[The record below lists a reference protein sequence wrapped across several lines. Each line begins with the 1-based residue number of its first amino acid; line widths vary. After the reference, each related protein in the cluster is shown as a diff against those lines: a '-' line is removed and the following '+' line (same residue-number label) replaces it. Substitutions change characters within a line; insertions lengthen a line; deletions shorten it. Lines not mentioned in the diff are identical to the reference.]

1 MQGSNKNMEEVLLD
15 AEHKAFSLFK
25 IAEERGYIK
34 AGISEREL
42 NNQLYDLAFEL
53 FGIRKYWH
61 KRIVRAGENT
71 LFPYRENP
79 PDLILQQNDILFFD
93 FGPVFED
100 WEADVGMTFV
110 IGNDPIM
117 RQLKEDVATA
127 WQQGKAW
134 FQAHPECTGAE
145 LYAYTA
151 HMAREMGWEFG
162 GPHCGHLIGRFPH
175 ERIEGEEKVN
185 YLHPENN
192 IRLDAPGKTG
202 EKRHWIYEMHLIHPI
217 QKIGAFHEAILT
229 I

>member
-134 FQAHPECTGAE
+134 FQANPECTGAE

-151 HMAREMGWEFG
+151 QMAREMGWEFG